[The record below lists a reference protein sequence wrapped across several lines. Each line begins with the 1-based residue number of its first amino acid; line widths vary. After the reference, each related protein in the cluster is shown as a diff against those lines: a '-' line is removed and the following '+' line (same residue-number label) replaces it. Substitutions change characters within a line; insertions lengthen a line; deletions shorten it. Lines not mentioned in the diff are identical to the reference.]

1 MKKYGIILTILVLTL
16 SILTGCGCTPQK
28 ETGPAAPTRNTAPTV
43 PETTAVPTVPP
54 TQVTIPETII
64 PDMTTDTT
72 EDAASAPTGDM
83 TDSTGPNS
91 GDMMTRGRRTR

>member
-28 ETGPAAPTRNTAPTV
+28 ETGPAAPTRNTA
-43 PETTAVPTVPP
+43 PTVPP